1 MKSAAT
7 VAALLVAAI
16 ASQPALAQDK
26 KGTEKTAEVAGQPAL
41 PTDSAKAV
49 FEMREQWGTKPSMST
64 AQPGKSEKK

>member
-1 MKSAAT
+1 MKSVAT

-26 KGTEKTAEVAGQPAL
+26 KGGEKAVEVAGRPAL

-49 FEMREQWGTKPSMST
+49 FEMRSEWGTKPSMST
-64 AQPGKSEKK
+64 AQPEKSEKK